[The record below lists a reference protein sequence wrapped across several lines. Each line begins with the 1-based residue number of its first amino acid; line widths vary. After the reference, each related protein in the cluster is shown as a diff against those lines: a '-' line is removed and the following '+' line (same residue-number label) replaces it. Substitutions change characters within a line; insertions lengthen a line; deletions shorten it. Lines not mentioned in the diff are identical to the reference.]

1 MSNSFKKSV
10 VLVDDHPL
18 MRKGLALTL
27 DTDPGFEVI
36 EQLDRGEELIQR
48 LDELNPDLII
58 VDVSLPG
65 MSGLELV
72 KGIVHVK
79 LLNNYTFL

>member
-1 MSNSFKKSV
+1 MANTFKKKI

-18 MRKGLALTL
+18 MRKGLAQTL
-27 DTDPGFEVI
+27 ETDPIFEVV

-48 LDELNPDLII
+48 MDELNPDLVI

-72 KGIVHVK
+72 KHIIHK
-79 LLNNYTFL
+79 RMIRKS